1 MREWHNPAMP
11 LSPQELA
18 EIIEGLDLV
27 CREAQ
32 ELQERLRRAMVERAR
47 EQQQV
52 VSKGGGKRRNAPRK
66 RSAERRKSRLS
77 TP

>member
-1 MREWHNPAMP
+1 MP

-18 EIIEGLDLV
+18 EIIERLDLV

-32 ELQERLRRAMVERAR
+32 EIQERLRRAMVDRAR

-52 VSKGGGKRRNAPRK
+52 VSEGRSKRNPSRK
-66 RSAERRKSRLS
+66 RSAERRKSPRS
-77 TP
+77 TRD